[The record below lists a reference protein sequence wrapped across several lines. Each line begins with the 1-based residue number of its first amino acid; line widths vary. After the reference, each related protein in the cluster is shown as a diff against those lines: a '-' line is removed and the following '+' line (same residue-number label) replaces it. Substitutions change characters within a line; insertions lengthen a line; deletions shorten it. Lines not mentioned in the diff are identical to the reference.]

1 MMFVNPNVAV
11 LALICAP
18 PAMADNLTCD
28 ATGGCNNRLECVQ
41 VDETFGYRENPDG
54 TVAFGWTEGPTFT
67 ATPMR
72 HGGMT
77 TVTATEGP
85 DTIHTLVLGSDLT
98 GIVSVSAMIEG
109 KLFAAMETLTC
120 RKAAE

>member
-1 MMFVNPNVAV
+1 MRAAC
-11 LALICAP
+11 LALLLTT
-18 PAMADNLTCD
+18 PAMAENLTCD

-41 VDETFGYRENPDG
+41 VDETFDYREQPDG
-54 TVAFGWTEGPTFT
+54 TVAFGWTEGPKFT

-77 TVTATEGP
+77 MLSATEGP
-85 DTIHTLVLGSDLT
+85 DTIHVLVLGSDLT
-98 GIVSVSAMIEG
+98 GTFSVSAMIEG

-120 RKAAE
+120 RKAAP